1 MKMMYLFFFIKNYL
15 FNEVVVAEALLNFY
29 EMSLQK
35 IRTSRLYHLPRY
47 SIKQTPGKL
56 VLLIVTNMTVL
67 ISKDVG
73 VKSTIYCKKHPT
85 T

>member
-73 VKSTIYCKKHPT
+73 VKSTICRKKHLT
-85 T
+85 N